1 MVLVYKFYTSLL
13 ANSTSTIVV
22 NYFVLFVLVLRLGIA
37 VKPFFNVLM
46 FRLEIYRVTVQPSGR
61 P

>member
-13 ANSTSTIVV
+13 ANSTSAILI
-22 NYFVLFVLVLRLGIA
+22 NYFILFVLVLRLGIA
-37 VKPFFNVLM
+37 VKPFFNVLV
-46 FRLEIYRVTVQPSGR
+46 FHLEIDRVTVQPSGR